1 MKGISI
7 DIIFI
12 DVVSLENAE
21 SATKHPLIDSTE
33 QLNGYFKIPHLA
45 ITQSDVFLFVFN
57 FFFVASSLYAGPFS
71 SYDNL

>member
-12 DVVSLENAE
+12 DVVSLGNAE
-21 SATKHPLIDSTE
+21 SATKHPLIDSIE

-45 ITQSDVFLFVFN
+45 IIQSDVLK
-57 FFFVASSLYAGPFS
+57 YR
-71 SYDNL
+71 